1 LVIVIVSPF
10 ATRSSKAEK
19 WVFASKEPTVSIAQL
34 HYN

>member
-19 WVFASKEPTVSIAQL
+19 WVFASNDPTVSMGDGS
-34 HYN
+34 N